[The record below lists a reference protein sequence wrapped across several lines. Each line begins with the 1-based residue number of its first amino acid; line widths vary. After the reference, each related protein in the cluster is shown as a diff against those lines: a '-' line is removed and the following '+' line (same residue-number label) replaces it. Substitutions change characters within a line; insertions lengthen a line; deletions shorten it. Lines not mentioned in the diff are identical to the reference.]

1 MPKYEYNYENATEK
15 RESQKLY
22 GRLDIPHDDP
32 SKHPEHLQQHAHLQ
46 VLQREA
52 LNGNERVVQE
62 MLELIS
68 DSQLGDTIK
77 MIQSTV
83 KSVGREI
90 DLSDAEQRH
99 SDYSRQQYNR
109 AMGITVPDENK

>member
-1 MPKYEYNYENATEK
+1 MPKYEFNYENATEK
-15 RESQKLY
+15 RESQKLH

-32 SKHPEHLQQHAHLQ
+32 SKHPEHQKQHEHLQ
-46 VLQREA
+46 ILQREA

-62 MLELIS
+62 MLELVS

-83 KSVGREI
+83 KSVGRKI
-90 DLSDAEQRH
+90 DFPDAEKRH
-99 SDYSRQQYNR
+99 SDYRRQQYNR
-109 AMGITVPDENK
+109 AMGITVNDY